1 MMQQKNLK
9 KRSEELKKILQKY
22 SYEYYVLDNPS
33 ISDDVYD
40 SLFNELKTI
49 EAQNP
54 EYITS
59 DSPTQRVGGDI
70 LESFAKVQ
78 HKTRMLSLNDVF
90 SKSELNSWIERIH
103 KLMSGKVE
111 EYFADLKMDG
121 LACSLVYED
130 GLLTKAVTRGDS
142 YVGEDV
148 TNNVRTIKSVP
159 LKLYA
164 DRASKELFK
173 GRTEVRGE
181 IIMLKKDFDNLN
193 KQQKEK
199 GEAEYANPRN
209 LAAGTIRQLDPNLVS
224 NRPLVFQAYDLIRD
238 NKNEIPTHEYAYRQ
252 LRLLGFKVNKFATK
266 FESIKELNSFIDKWE
281 TQRKN
286 LDYFTDGIVIKV
298 NNREI
303 YESLGIVGKQPRAAV
318 AFKYPPEL
326 ATTIVEDILIS
337 IGRTGVATPVAVLK
351 PVLVAG
357 TTVSH
362 ASLHNSDEIN
372 RLDIRIGDTVVLFK
386 AGDIIPQIQ
395 SVMVDLRPKN
405 AKKFDFALELKKQY
419 PELEFEKKGSDVA
432 WRIKGE
438 SGSIILKKSIEYFA
452 SKNAL
457 DIEFLG
463 EKNAEALVNYGLV
476 KDIADIYEL
485 TTDDLKNLDRFGEI
499 SANNLVRAIQ
509 SSKKP
514 SLERFILALGIR
526 HVGYQTARDIA
537 NHFESLE
544 RFINTN
550 TEELSKINGIGEVVA
565 QSVVAWLSDDV
576 NIDLLNKFQTL
587 GIKPIFKK
595 QQGHLSGIKF
605 VITGTLDSMSRDLA
619 AEKIRNLGGEFQN
632 SISSDTTFLVL
643 GNNVGTSKLEKAKK
657 LNIKTISE
665 KEFISKIK

>member
-164 DRASKELFK
+164 DGASKELFK

-193 KQQKEK
+193 KKQKEK

-238 NKNEIPTHEYAYRQ
+238 KKNEIPTHEYAYRQ

-266 FESIKELNSFIDKWE
+266 FESITELNSFIDKWE

-438 SGSIILKKSIEYFA
+438 SGSILLKKSIEYFA

-576 NIDLLNKFQTL
+576 NIDLLNKFQQL
-587 GIKPIFKK
+587 GMKPFFKK